1 MGGMVDY
8 PSDATTLVLSSMFK
22 HRHPDRRRA
31 SFMITKP
38 GQLFS
43 GGGTGTEVNFDGEAL
58 LQSALYVQRHGA
70 PHLRGLPVGQVESD
84 LINFVMESYHLLA
97 PETFLR
103 SFSGSYADSIST
115 AAKASFTAAFA
126 KSRFFVEP
134 RLAAVFPLVPITVSE
149 NYVSAPFF
157 LSAPGGLAIA
167 LGADAASFDIV
178 EDTFPPVS
186 EWSGR
191 REPTGSWLGVRA
203 PSLDSAR
210 KVRSVVL
217 GSVALLPHHQ
227 ERYTFSG
234 RRMFGGHV
242 TLSDRYSLSFGDA
255 HTPALMSDLVIGGAD
270 KPWLDE
276 LARKLATPSKE
287 DRKHLKAL
295 TYFYRAWAPDPV
307 KRFPTLFAAIDAIF
321 GDAGQA
327 TQAVVDAVGPV
338 MGTEYTSERIRLM
351 LGLRAS
357 VVHGGAPDVYESSKY
372 QTYYRTY
379 GKDAVKDME
388 LIVAR
393 CLQQV
398 IFPGK
403 MTERPHNHAEEILRE
418 TGRAI

>member
-1 MGGMVDY
+1 
-8 PSDATTLVLSSMFK
+8 
-22 HRHPDRRRA
+22 
-31 SFMITKP
+31 MITKP
-38 GQLFS
+38 GQHPFS
-43 GGGTGTEVNFDGEAL
+43 VGGTGTEVNFDGAAL
-58 LQSALYVQRHGA
+58 LQCALFVQKHGS

-84 LINFVMESYHLLA
+84 LLNFVMESYHLLA

-126 KSRFFVEP
+126 TSRFFVAP
-134 RLAAVFPLVPITVSE
+134 RLSAVFPLVPITVSE
-149 NYVSAPFF
+149 NYFSAPFF

-178 EDTFPPVS
+178 EDTFPPVA

-210 KVRSVVL
+210 KVRNVVL
-217 GSVALLPHHQ
+217 GSVALLPHQQ

-234 RRMFGGHV
+234 RRMFGGHL

-255 HTPALMSDLVIGGAD
+255 HTPALMTNLVIRAAD
-270 KPWLDE
+270 RPWLDE

-338 MGTEYTSERIRLM
+338 MGTEYTGERIRLM

-403 MTERPHNHAEEILRE
+403 MTERPHNHAEAILRE